1 MKIDKFQEKIHKQT
15 EKIKE
20 LGKENDE
27 NSQKIMGYENKMV
40 LIQQETEKLVRENK
54 DLEEEIKSK
63 NQSSGNIS

>member
-1 MKIDKFQEKIHKQT
+1 
-15 EKIKE
+15 
-20 LGKENDE
+20 
-27 NSQKIMGYENKMV
+27 MGYENKMV